1 VALFFLVVLA
11 VASAQILYPTAY
23 QSQGI
28 VQAHS
33 PFAASS
39 SARVQTHSGA
49 LLGLG
54 YGIY

>member
-1 VALFFLVVLA
+1 VAFFVLA
-11 VASAQILYPTAY
+11 VLGVVSAQILFPSVY

-28 VQAHS
+28 LQAHS

-39 SARVQTHSGA
+39 SARVQTHGGA

>member
-1 VALFFLVVLA
+1 VAFFFLVVLA
-11 VASAQILYPTAY
+11 VASAQVLYPSVY

-28 VQAHS
+28 LQAHS

-39 SARVQTHSGA
+39 SARVQTHGGA

-54 YGIY
+54 YAVY